1 MEKVLIATE
10 LTVLSFE
17 PVAAKLC
24 LHTKEGRQEFVI
36 NDEIAHDLTNTLCT
50 FLLGGH
56 CHTDVG

>member
-1 MEKVLIATE
+1 MEKVLIAME

-24 LHTKEGRQEFVI
+24 LHTKEGTQEFVI
-36 NDEIAHDLTNTLCT
+36 NDKIAHDLTNTLCT
-50 FLLGGH
+50 FLLGGQ

>member
-24 LHTKEGRQEFVI
+24 LHTKEGMQEFVI

-50 FLLGGH
+50 FLLGGR
-56 CHTDVG
+56 CDADVG

>member
-24 LHTKEGRQEFVI
+24 LHTSRRPFGPIKNYGIIV
-36 NDEIAHDLTNTLCT
+36 A
-50 FLLGGH
+50 
-56 CHTDVG
+56 

>member
-24 LHTKEGRQEFVI
+24 LHTTEGTQEFVI

-50 FLLGGH
+50 FLLGGQ
-56 CHTDVG
+56 CDTEVR